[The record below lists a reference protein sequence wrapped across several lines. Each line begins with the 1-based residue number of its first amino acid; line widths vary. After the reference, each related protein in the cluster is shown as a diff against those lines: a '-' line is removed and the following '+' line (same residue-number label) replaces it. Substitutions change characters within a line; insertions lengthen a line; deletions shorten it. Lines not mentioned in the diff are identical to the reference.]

1 MILETICVP
10 LLPDSADSNE
20 TSSSMVLKKKQKQDS
35 FDDMFFFYANLL
47 SQIKTAHLKTNS
59 EYEILWC
66 LFELR

>member
-20 TSSSMVLKKKQKQDS
+20 TSSSMVLKKNKKDS

>member
-20 TSSSMVLKKKQKQDS
+20 TSSSMVLKKNKKDS

-59 EYEILWC
+59 ENEILRC